1 MSIGID
7 RRKSR
12 NRFRRILGKIVG
24 QEGGQTSVEYIL
36 MIVVLAAII
45 VPLTKKIRE
54 HFLSDDGTC
63 TQVNKSVICFFKRGL
78 QPGYKTYKIP

>member
-1 MSIGID
+1 MMSIEID
-7 RRKSR
+7 RSKSR
-12 NRFRRILGKIVG
+12 NKFRRILGKIVG

-54 HFLSDDGTC
+54 HFLPAAEDGTC
-63 TQVNKSVICFFKRGL
+63 TAAQVNKSVICF
-78 QPGYKTYKIP
+78 